1 MANIGDLSMFAFATP
16 VDRFVAPGPKVERH
30 TPTFCVSLPYISA
43 IKAAPCSCLTKM
55 NLIFEFNIDI
65 IKSLVS
71 SPGKPKIYST
81 PYEKIRCLHRDL
93 TDVIMVCL
101 V

>member
-1 MANIGDLSMFAFATP
+1 MFAFATP
-16 VDRFVAPGPKVERH
+16 VVRFVAPGPKVERH

-55 NLIFEFNIDI
+55 NLIFEFNNDI

-81 PYEKIRCLHRDL
+81 PSDSKHLMKRSDAFIE
-93 TDVIMVCL
+93 T
-101 V
+101 